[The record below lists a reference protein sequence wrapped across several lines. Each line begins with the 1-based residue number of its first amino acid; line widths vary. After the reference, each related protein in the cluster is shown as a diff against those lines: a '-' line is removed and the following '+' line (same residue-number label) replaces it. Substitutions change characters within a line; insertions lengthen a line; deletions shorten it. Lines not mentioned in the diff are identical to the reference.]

1 MRLLVLALVFVAL
14 PVAAQVLIPPDLSTG
29 ESYRLVYVTSDTRNA
44 LSTDIADYDA
54 FVQAT
59 SDAGDIGVGSPIG
72 DISWEAIGSTAFV
85 DAIDHVAG
93 AGPIYRLDGV
103 RVSDSAADLWDGGI
117 DVPINVTEELMVF
130 DVAVYTGTD
139 VDGFGA
145 FAGITPVRLGDSS
158 ARLGDSGETD
168 MDWVETGFFSSS
180 AIGRA
185 FYGISETLTVPPPT
199 VPAAPIFGAWFLFGV
214 VGGSAYL
221 VMRRAR
227 AAGAA
232 AQ

>member
-1 MRLLVLALVFVAL
+1 MAGLIGKKIGMTRIFDEKGVAVPVTVVEAGPCPVL
-14 PVAAQVLIPPDLSTG
+14 QVKTP
-29 ESYRLVYVTSDTRNA
+29 E
-44 LSTDIADYDA
+44 TDGYDA
-54 FVQAT
+54 IQLGFGARK
-59 SDAGDIGVGSPIG
+59 AKRAKKARLG
-72 DISWEAIGSTAFV
+72 
-85 DAIDHVAG
+85 HVAG

-103 RVSDSAADLWDGGI
+103 RVSDSAGDLWDGGI
-117 DVPINVTEELMVF
+117 DVPINLTEELITI

-185 FYGISETLTVPPPT
+185 FYGISETLTVPPPP
-199 VPAAPIFGAWFLFGV
+199 VPVSPVWGLWFLVGV
-214 VGGSAYL
+214 VAGSAFVVL
-221 VMRRAR
+221 RRAR
-227 AAGAA
+227 AAGAS
-232 AQ
+232 Q